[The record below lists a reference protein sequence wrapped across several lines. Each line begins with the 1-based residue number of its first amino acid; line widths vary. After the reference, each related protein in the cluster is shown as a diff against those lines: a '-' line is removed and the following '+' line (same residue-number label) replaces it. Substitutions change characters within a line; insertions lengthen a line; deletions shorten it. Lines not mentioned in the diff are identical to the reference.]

1 MQEIPLHRRITW
13 SKNFKTP
20 FFKRFSNFCMWVTY
34 MSQEPHQNFSLGVGL
49 LRIFQIFAMDRSDIV
64 TLPIFDLR
72 QCYLST
78 VSDRP
83 SQKNIQNCALML
95 LWGSLGPG

>member
-1 MQEIPLHRRITW
+1 
-13 SKNFKTP
+13 
-20 FFKRFSNFCMWVTY
+20 MWVTY

-72 QCYLST
+72 QCYLSLFT
-78 VSDRP
+78 FRDQVAESTFR
-83 SQKNIQNCALML
+83 ALVAESTFRAL
-95 LWGSLGPG
+95 VVESN